1 MTFHKLGLLLSWCNK
16 EAIEAS
22 QTEGIEF
29 SIHFRSGTAGAVPRL
44 KGGFPSAVTVLCHP
58 RRWTTLSI
66 RGGWGLAIK

>member
-44 KGGFPSAVTVLCHP
+44 TICLGVHENVFNFF
-58 RRWTTLSI
+58 
-66 RGGWGLAIK
+66 